1 MRFYFITN
9 DANIREAFSQMKIP
23 EYSQG
28 REGLLHFVNT
38 PDTCKGSTKVHKFL
52 LRNLNNNHKNTILF
66 IHGGYKVDGL
76 VVFSTES
83 IASET
88 NNAISIK
95 YLCSHKDSTKGTGTA
110 LVNKIKELGKILEMD
125 QIMLNSVEES
135 TGFYRKNGFDD
146 LGYNTYMFYL
156 HKDKSLS
163 SQPSSRTS
171 SKSSSKSRSNS
182 SSKSRSK
189 SRSNSRS
196 RSKSRSNSSSKSRS
210 KSRSPSLHGGRTMK
224 NRQNCRR

>member
-23 EYSQG
+23 EYSQD
-28 REGLLHFVNT
+28 RTQFKSFIKNA
-38 PDTCKGSTKVHKFL
+38 DTCKGSTKVHKFL
-52 LRNLNNNHKNTILF
+52 LRNLDNNHKNTILF

-95 YLCSHKDSTKGTGTA
+95 YLCSHTDSTKGTGTA
-110 LVNKIKELGKILEMD
+110 LVNKIKELGKFLEMD

-135 TGFYRKNGFDD
+135 TGFYRKNGFYD
-146 LGYNTYMFYL
+146 LGYNAYMFDL

-163 SQPSSRTS
+163 SQPSSRS
-171 SKSSSKSRSNS
+171 RSRSRSKSSSKSMSKS
-182 SSKSRSK
+182 SSKSKSMSK
-189 SRSNSRS
+189 
-196 RSKSRSNSSSKSRS
+196 SSSKSMS
-210 KSRSPSLHGGRTMK
+210 KSSSPSINGGRTMK
-224 NRQNCRR
+224 KRQKCRR